1 MVFRLRRG
9 SRLWKRRY
17 CHRLDFPDAEERRL
31 MYVALTRARH
41 RVWALFNKENPSP
54 FVEILKNL
62 DVPVARK
69 P

>member
-1 MVFRLRRG
+1 
-9 SRLWKRRY
+9 
-17 CHRLDFPDAEERRL
+17 
-31 MYVALTRARH
+31 
-41 RVWALFNKENPSP
+41 WALFNKENPSP

>member
-1 MVFRLRRG
+1 MVFRCGAGVDYGRG
-9 SRLWKRRY
+9 ATATVE
-17 CHRLDFPDAEERRL
+17 DFPDAEERRL

>member
-9 SRLWKRRY
+9 SRLWKA
-17 CHRLDFPDAEERRL
+17 LLPPVEDFPDAEERRL